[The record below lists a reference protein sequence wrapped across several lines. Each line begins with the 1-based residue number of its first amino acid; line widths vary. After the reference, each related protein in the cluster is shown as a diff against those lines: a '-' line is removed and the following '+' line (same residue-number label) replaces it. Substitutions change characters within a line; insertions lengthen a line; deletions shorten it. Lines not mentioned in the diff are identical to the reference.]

1 MALGDIKKTL
11 HYEIVYAPKGT
22 GTLVAGRAVA
32 TDANGLWI
40 PATASTL
47 GTHGIYS
54 GITHVQDGVTY
65 YGVLVE
71 GYISCEGGGAV
82 KPNQPVK
89 SDASGKLVVASTT
102 VTTPTQAEVQELW
115 KVLGRYIRLA
125 SDNQY
130 NPSDLAD
137 TSEGVVK
144 IGRGV
149 A

>member
-22 GTLVAGRAVA
+22 GTLVAGRLCA

-47 GTHGIYS
+47 GTHGVYT
-54 GITHVQDGVTY
+54 GITHEADGVTY
-65 YGVLVE
+65 YGVLIE
-71 GYISCEGGGAV
+71 GYISAEGGGAV
-82 KPNQPVK
+82 KPNQPIK
-89 SDASGKLVVASTT
+89 SDASGKCVLASTT

-115 KVLGRYIRLA
+115 KVAGRYIRLA

-137 TSEGVVK
+137 TSEGIVK
-144 IGRGV
+144 VGRGV